1 MREVNVVLAHHAGAR
16 LYRHRA
22 GRYPSAEEL
31 ARLVSG
37 EAGLILEELA
47 AYRARGCL
55 EVAQA
60 VLESPGGLA
69 QDLGQLYQKLRR
81 IQEKKSLGQVFT
93 PDHAVEAA
101 LALLGSGQPQR
112 IIDPACGAG
121 EFLLRA
127 ARYWPQAQILG
138 VDIDP
143 LALAVAKTRLSLAGT
158 PGVEL
163 VRGNAL
169 VLPLGGEF
177 D

>member
-1 MREVNVVLAHHAGAR
+1 MREVNVILAHHAGAR

-81 IQEKKSLGQVFT
+81 IQEKKGLGQVFT

-101 LALLGSGQPQR
+101 WPCWGRQPQR
-112 IIDPACGAG
+112 IIDPACGG
-121 EFLLRA
+121 GILLRA

-143 LALAVAKTRLSLAGT
+143 LALRWPR
-158 PGVEL
+158 PG
-163 VRGNAL
+163 
-169 VLPLGGEF
+169 
-177 D
+177 